1 MDLRFLPTL
10 PLTLSYPLLFGVLLV
25 AGMLG
30 GEAARQL
37 RLPRIIGYVIVGFAI
52 APVVAAM
59 NIGPLLEEARIFVDI
74 ALGLVLFD
82 LGRRMDLGWLKRDWG
97 LAASGIGESALTF
110 GAVFATLIWLGFAPV
125 QAGLAAAIAMA
136 TSPAVVLLVAQDTR
150 AEGQVTERAYT
161 LVALNSLLASVV
173 VTMLLATVHYEVRL
187 DLNTAVLH
195 PLYLFAGSL
204 ALGGVMASAARALAR
219 CVERSPELHF
229 TLIAGLVVAAVGLAQ
244 MTNLSVILA
253 LLAFGMFSR
262 NDERRHDLMA
272 VDLGRASRL
281 FYVVLFVITGAS
293 LPLSAFEAAGW
304 VTAAFVA
311 ARAAGKVAGILAFAP
326 LGGVRPRQA
335 LALGA
340 TLLPMSSLALL
351 LQHDVARLY
360 PDFGHQLAAVLLASL
375 VVMEIAGPL
384 AAQWGLRFAGE
395 AAPDPAPVPAF
406 AQPGVPGALG
416 EPR

>member
-1 MDLRFLPTL
+1 MAALPFLPEL

-37 RLPRIIGYVIVGFAI
+37 RLPRIVGYVLVGFAI
-52 APVVAAM
+52 APVASAM
-59 NIGPLLEEARIFVDI
+59 NIGPLLDEARIFVDI

-82 LGRRMDLGWLKRDWG
+82 LGRRLDLGWLKRDWT
-97 LAASGIGESALTF
+97 LAASSVGECVLVFA
-110 GAVFATLIWLGFAPV
+110 AVFAALSALDFTPL

-150 AEGQVTERAYT
+150 AEGQVTERAFT

-187 DLNTAVLH
+187 DLTNAVLH

-204 ALGGVMASAARALAR
+204 ALGGAMASVARTLAR
-219 CVERSPELHF
+219 MLERSPDLHF
-229 TLIAGLVVAAVGLAQ
+229 TLVAGLVVAAVGLAQ
-244 MTNLSVILA
+244 AGKLSVILA

-262 NDERRHDLMA
+262 NEGRGHELMA

-293 LPLSAFEAAGW
+293 LPLSAFETAGW
-304 VTAAFVA
+304 AAVILVA
-311 ARAAGKVAGILAFAP
+311 ARAAGKLAGVFVFAS
-326 LGGVRPRQA
+326 LGGLRLRQA

-340 TLLPMSSLALL
+340 TLLPMSSIALL

-360 PDFGHQLAAVLLASL
+360 PEFGQQLAAVLLAAL
-375 VVMEIAGPL
+375 VAMELAGPL
-384 AAQWGLRFAGE
+384 AVQWGLRFAGE
-395 AAPDPAPVPAF
+395 AEPDRRPAPPV
-406 AQPGVPGALG
+406 AQGVAGQA
-416 EPR
+416 R

>member
-1 MDLRFLPTL
+1 
-10 PLTLSYPLLFGVLLV
+10 
-25 AGMLG
+25 
-30 GEAARQL
+30 
-37 RLPRIIGYVIVGFAI
+37 
-52 APVVAAM
+52 M
-59 NIGPLLEEARIFVDI
+59 NIGPLLDEARIFVDI

-82 LGRRMDLGWLKRDWG
+82 LGRRLDLGWLRRDWT
-97 LAASGIGESALTF
+97 LAASSVGECVLVFA
-110 GAVFATLIWLGFAPV
+110 AVFAALSALDFTPL

-150 AEGQVTERAYT
+150 AEGQVTERAFT

-187 DLNTAVLH
+187 DLTNAVLH

-204 ALGGVMASAARALAR
+204 GGAMASVARALAGR
-219 CVERSPELHF
+219 LERSPDLHF
-229 TLIAGLVVAAVGLAQ
+229 TLVAGLVVAAVGLAQ
-244 MTNLSVILA
+244 AGKLSVILA

-262 NDERRHDLMA
+262 NEGRGHELMA

-304 VTAAFVA
+304 AAAVLVG
-311 ARAAGKVAGILAFAP
+311 ARAAGKLAGVFLFAP
-326 LGGVRPRQA
+326 LGGLRLRQA

-340 TLLPMSSLALL
+340 TLLPMSSIALL

-360 PDFGHQLAAVLLASL
+360 PDFGQQLAAVLLAAL
-375 VVMEIAGPL
+375 VAMEIAGPL
-384 AAQWGLRFAGE
+384 AVQWGLRFAGE
-395 AAPDPAPVPAF
+395 VEPERGGAPVAP
-406 AQPGVPGALG
+406 PGVAGQA
-416 EPR
+416 R